1 MEFNYRAEDSGL
13 IKAAISGRLDTTNAE
28 DFGKLIAPLMDGAKY
43 DIEFDTADLEY
54 ISSSGLRMM
63 LTLLKS
69 VKNSGGSLKILN
81 MRPAIREVFD
91 MTGFSK
97 LFNIQ

>member
-1 MEFNYRAEDSGL
+1 MEFKYTEESGL
-13 IKAAISGRLDTTNAE
+13 VKAEISGRLDTTNAE
-28 DFGKLIAPLMDGAKY
+28 DFGKQIAPLMNGTKY
-43 DIEFDTADLEY
+43 DIEFDTAELEY

-69 VKNSGGSLKILN
+69 AKNSGGSLKILN

>member
-1 MEFNYRAEDSGL
+1 MEFNYVTEEGKV
-13 IKAAISGRLDTTNAE
+13 KAVISGRLDTTNAE
-28 DFGKLIAPLMDGAKY
+28 DFGKLIAPLMDGGKY
-43 DIEFDTADLEY
+43 DIELDTDKLEY

-69 VKNSGGSLKILN
+69 VKYSGGSLKILN
-81 MRPAIREVFD
+81 MKPAIREVFD